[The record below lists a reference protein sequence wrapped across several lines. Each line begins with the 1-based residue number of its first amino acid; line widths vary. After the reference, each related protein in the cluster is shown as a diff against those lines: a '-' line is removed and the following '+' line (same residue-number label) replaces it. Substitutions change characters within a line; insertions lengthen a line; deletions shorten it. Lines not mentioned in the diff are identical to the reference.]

1 MENPNVVKTYNKYKD
16 KGFTIY
22 SVSLDQD
29 LNKWKQAIKAD
40 NLSWPNHVSDL
51 KGWQSEAAAK
61 YKVNSIPATFLL
73 DKDGKIIDQNLRGA
87 QLEQKLQ
94 EILG

>member
-1 MENPNVVKTYNKYKD
+1 VVKTYEKYKN

-22 SVSLDQD
+22 SVSLDTD
-29 LNKWKQAIKAD
+29 KAKWQQAIKAD

-61 YKVNSIPATFLL
+61 YNVNSIPATFLL
-73 DKDGKIIDQNLRGA
+73 DKNGNIIDQNLRGA

-94 EILG
+94 ELLD